1 MRNRWLTRRA
11 VTLHLAAIFA
21 VATCLALGWWQLQ
34 RATGGNQLS
43 WAYTVEWPF
52 FAGYAA
58 WVWWKLLHEEPE
70 FARPG
75 KDRVAKAERDM
86 ERAIAAYRDDLAA
99 REEEERAR
107 GE

>member
-1 MRNRWLTRRA
+1 MTRRA

-21 VATCLALGWWQLQ
+21 VAACLALGWWQLQ

-70 FARPG
+70 FAPPG
-75 KDRVAKAERDM
+75 EDRDAKAHRDI

-107 GE
+107 GK

>member
-1 MRNRWLTRRA
+1 MRNRWLSRRA

-21 VATCLALGWWQLQ
+21 VASCLALGWWQLQ

-70 FARPG
+70 FAPPDAPPG
-75 KDRVAKAERDM
+75 TKADREM
-86 ERAIAAYRDDLAA
+86 ERAIAAYLADVAA

-107 GE
+107 GR